1 MLKRGESPAV
11 STRGELTTFLL
22 FLARKQGIGTLL
34 FNSVVNWARK
44 ERVNWLQWQ
53 ASESAVKFYEKLGY
67 SGDPCPDPEHP
78 FFEIEFS
85 DRNIGVQNQIRTI

>member
-1 MLKRGESPAV
+1 M
-11 STRGELTTFLL
+11 
-22 FLARKQGIGTLL
+22 
-34 FNSVVNWARK
+34 FNGVLNWARK

-85 DRNIGVQNQIRTI
+85 DRNIPLLSDSENKCLMGTVESFICKS